1 MKKKVSKKKTT
12 SRVSVKKTSPA
23 AELEINPQQRMFA
36 SRPTGFTR
44 WMRKSLL
51 WQSIRFVVIN
61 VRMLF
66 MISKAQPG
74 KVER

>member
-1 MKKKVSKKKTT
+1 MKKKASKKKAAAGKAARRTGA
-12 SRVSVKKTSPA
+12 A
-23 AELEINPQQRMFA
+23 AELEVNPQQRMFA
-36 SRPTGFTR
+36 SRPTAFTR

-61 VRMLF
+61 VRMLL

-74 KVER
+74 KVDQ